1 MKGSGNGFT
10 LLELLVVLAIAGLL
24 LGMALPS
31 FREFLVS
38 AARREASTG
47 LYISL
52 NRARSEAI
60 ARNRT
65 VKICARDLTASTPSC
80 ASGGNWLNGWI
91 TYVELDGGGIE
102 TITVQ
107 RPVSDQLRLQQAPSG
122 SIAFDSGGRA
132 TAEAQFSICAPQ
144 GSRDSRA
151 RLVRLSRSGGVSLE
165 EAATCS

>member
-1 MKGSGNGFT
+1 MKNPSRGFS

-31 FREFLVS
+31 FREFLIS

-65 VKICARDLTASTPSC
+65 VKVCALDLAASTPSC
-80 ASGGNWLNGWI
+80 ASAGNWLNGWI
-91 TYVELDGGGIE
+91 TYIELDGGGIE
-102 TITVQ
+102 AIAVQ

-122 SIAFDSGGRA
+122 SIAFDAGGRA
-132 TAEAQFSICAPQ
+132 TAEAQFSVCAPV
-144 GSRDSRA
+144 GARDDRA
-151 RLVRLSRSGGVSLE
+151 RLVRLSRSGGITLE
-165 EAATCS
+165 EASTCS